1 MKALEG
7 LKVLD
12 LTHAYNGPFCTALL
26 ADNGAEVIK
35 IEPLCGDQVRNW
47 GPIDKNS
54 GESGYFAFLNRNKK
68 GVTLNLKAEEGKELF
83 FKMVK
88 AADVVV
94 ENYRVGVT
102 KKLGIDYESLRA
114 MNPRI
119 VYASGSGFGQ
129 YGPLSHRAAYDVV
142 AQSMGGMVNI
152 TGFPDSPPTKV
163 GPSIADSATGVH
175 LCLGIMMALYNR
187 ERTGEGQYVDVAMLD
202 TVFSLLENAVVRTTM
217 AGEIPERQ
225 GNSANDIAPFDI
237 YQATDGYIAIG
248 VGSDKL
254 FEQFCK
260 AIGMPELAHNPL
272 YLTNILRIK
281 NYKSSLQGIIQAWV
295 GSRSK
300 DAVEKILEEA
310 GVPCGPVLNM
320 QESIDHPQIIAREM
334 IVDIKHPII
343 GDMRIPGCPIK
354 FSRTPGKVEMPA
366 PLLGQHNKEIFGLT
380 DEQSDMYK
388 KKGII

>member
-1 MKALEG
+1 MKVLEG
-7 LKVLD
+7 LTVLD

-35 IEPLCGDQVRNW
+35 IEPLSGDQVRNW
-47 GPIDKNS
+47 GPIDKKS

-68 GVTLNLKAEEGKELF
+68 GATLNLQSEEGKELF
-83 FKMVK
+83 YKLAK
-88 AADVVV
+88 TADVVV

-102 KKLGIDYESLRA
+102 KKLGIDYETLRA

-175 LCLGIMMALYNR
+175 LCLGIVMALYNR
-187 ERTGEGQYVDVAMLD
+187 ERTGEGQHVDVAMFD
-202 TVFSLLENAVVRTTM
+202 TIFSLLENAVVTTTLT
-217 AGEIPERQ
+217 GEIPERR
-225 GNSANDIAPFDI
+225 GNSANDISPFDI
-237 YQATDGYIAIG
+237 YKATDGYIAIG
-248 VGSDKL
+248 VGNDKL
-254 FEQFCK
+254 FAKFCN
-260 AIGMPELAHNPL
+260 AIGMPDMALNPL
-272 YLTNILRIK
+272 YLTNIARIE
-281 NYKSSLQGIIQAWV
+281 NYKSSLQGIIQEWV
-295 GSRSK
+295 GSKSK
-300 DAVEKILEEA
+300 DTVEKILEEA
-310 GVPCGPVLNM
+310 GIPCGPVLNM
-320 QESIDHPQIIAREM
+320 QEAIDHPQIIAREM

-366 PLLGQHNKEIFGLT
+366 PLLGQHNKEVFGLT
-380 DEQSDMYK
+380 DEQLDMYK
-388 KKGII
+388 QKGII